1 VTEFIF
7 YAAVSSDGY
16 IAGPEGDMAWAE
28 KYLTGADDYGFFE
41 LMSSCSAVL
50 MGAETFE
57 FELQA
62 IGNEPRMLPT
72 FVLTLNPQRF
82 DGVTDPNIHF
92 LGGDISA
99 VCQTIHTKISD
110 ITGDPN
116 SLVFVFG
123 GASVVKQM
131 LDHDL
136 LDVVRLFVTPDI
148 LKSGVPLFDVTS
160 GIEGAELGAAEL
172 GAERAAAGLGSSN
185 PADPVKAALKNF
197 TQVNERSFS
206 SGLVERIFA
215 RN

>member
-1 VTEFIF
+1 MTEFIF

-28 KYLTGADDYGFFE
+28 KYLTGGDDYGFFE

-50 MGAETFE
+50 MGAETFD
-57 FELQA
+57 FELQT

-72 FVLTLNPQRF
+72 FVLTSNPQRF

-92 LGGDISA
+92 LGGEINDVAES
-99 VCQTIHTKISD
+99 IHNKVTDLTKD
-110 ITGDPN
+110 AN

-131 LDHDL
+131 LAANL
-136 LDVVRLFVTPDI
+136 LDVVRLFVTPDV
-148 LKSGVPLFDVTS
+148 LGGGVPLFDLTGEADAPANTQKPEAS
-160 GIEGAELGAAEL
+160 GADPI
-172 GAERAAAGLGSSN
+172 AAALSH
-185 PADPVKAALKNF
+185 F
-197 TQVNERSFS
+197 TQVNQRSFS
-206 SGLVERIFA
+206 SGLVEKIFA

>member
-1 VTEFIF
+1 MTEFIF
-7 YAAVSSDGY
+7 YAAVSSDGF

-28 KYLTGADDYGFFE
+28 KYLTGGDDYGFFE

-50 MGAETFE
+50 MGAETFD

-72 FVLTLNPQRF
+72 FVLTGNPHRF
-82 DGVTDPNIHF
+82 DGITDKNIHF
-92 LGGDISA
+92 LGGDITEVSKT
-99 VCQTIHTKISD
+99 VHEKISN
-110 ITGDPN
+110 ITGDAN

-131 LDHDL
+131 LDHNL

-148 LKSGVPLFDVTS
+148 LRSGVPLFDLTSTAAAQVTEDS
-160 GIEGAELGAAEL
+160 TVTGADSNHVSSDPI
-172 GAERAAAGLGSSN
+172 RAALN
-185 PADPVKAALKNF
+185 NF
-197 TQVNERSFS
+197 TQVNERAFS
-206 SGLVERIFA
+206 SGLVEKIFA

>member
-1 VTEFIF
+1 MTEFIF

-28 KYLTGADDYGFFE
+28 KYLTGDDDYGFFE

-50 MGAETFE
+50 MGAETFD

-72 FVLTLNPQRF
+72 FVLTSNPQRF
-82 DGVTDPNIHF
+82 DGVADPNIHF
-92 LGGDISA
+92 LGGDITAVTTQIHQQISA
-99 VCQTIHTKISD
+99 Q
-110 ITGDPN
+110 TGDPN

-123 GASVVKQM
+123 GATVVAQM
-131 LDHDL
+131 LAANL

-148 LKSGVPLFDVTS
+148 LGGGVPLFDLT
-160 GIEGAELGAAEL
+160 
-172 GAERAAAGLGSSN
+172 GSADTFGSN
-185 PADPVKAALKNF
+185 AMSDPVSAALSSF
-197 TQVNERSFS
+197 TQVNERKFS

>member
-28 KYLTGADDYGFFE
+28 KYLTGGDDYGFFE

-50 MGAETFE
+50 MGAETFD

-72 FVLTLNPQRF
+72 FVLTSNPQRF
-82 DGVTDPNIHF
+82 DGVSDPNVHF
-92 LGGDISA
+92 VGGEITEVTAA
-99 VCQTIHTKISD
+99 VHDQLVAQIN
-110 ITGDPN
+110 DPN

-131 LDHDL
+131 LAANL
-136 LDVVRLFVTPDI
+136 LDVVRLFVTPDV
-148 LKSGVPLFDVTS
+148 LGGGVPLFDLTGEADAPANATS
-160 GIEGAELGAAEL
+160 PEASGTDPIAE
-172 GAERAAAGLGSSN
+172 
-185 PADPVKAALKNF
+185 ALSHF
-197 TQVNERSFS
+197 TQVNQRSFS
-206 SGLVERIFA
+206 SGLVEKIFA